1 MFLKGFQNTCIIET
15 RLSDFHLMTLSVTK
29 KSFKKFQLWIKNY
42 RSYKHFSNDT
52 SRKDLID
59 KLSNEK
65 FVINDDGLKRF
76 CELSVNALNK
86 YASHKKKYTRGNQ
99 MPFFTNELSKEI
111 KTSSCFHNKYP
122 KNRNKENRPIYLK
135 QRNHCVTLLQKSKK
149 YYKNLDKG
157 NLIGNK
163 LFWKTIKPSDC
174 S

>member
-1 MFLKGFQNTCIIET
+1 M
-15 RLSDFHLMTLSVTK
+15 
-29 KSFKKFQLWIKNY
+29 
-42 RSYKHFSNDT
+42 
-52 SRKDLID
+52 
-59 KLSNEK
+59 SNEK

-135 QRNHCVTLLQKSKK
+135 QRNHCVTQKSKK